1 MNKIIDKI
9 IEQDHGTWFPCT
21 FHEGPV
27 NNKSIQSF
35 TVSYMCSVAV
45 HLNIQYMDIYM
56 FTIRIF
62 ICTFDNCEIM
72 KVVNEQNRYLNVW
85 IFKYIVKL

>member
-1 MNKIIDKI
+1 
-9 IEQDHGTWFPCT
+9 
-21 FHEGPV
+21 
-27 NNKSIQSF
+27 
-35 TVSYMCSVAV
+35 
-45 HLNIQYMDIYM
+45 M

-72 KVVNEQNRYLNVW
+72 IVVNEQNRYLNVW